1 MRIERATVD
10 LVRQMAGR
18 EVSARYRGAWG
29 GLGWLILA
37 PLLMLAIYTFVF
49 AVIFKARWPQL
60 VGASGGSGEFAVIV
74 FSGMLLHGFLADNLA
89 RAPGLVTGNVNLVKK
104 TVFPLELLAG
114 VQLVASLAHMLPSLG
129 ILILFNLIVVGLP
142 PPTVFLFPLVLLP
155 LALFSLGFTWAVSA
169 MAVYMRD
176 LSQVVALLVTG
187 MFFLSP
193 VLYPASVVPES
204 VRWLLFL
211 NPLTY
216 AIEMGR
222 DLLFWGTI
230 PSPSHYLVYLGVS
243 AASAIAGLWVFRAL
257 RDGFADAL

>member
-1 MRIERATVD
+1 MIFERATLD
-10 LVRQMAGR
+10 LVRQMASR

-60 VGASGGSGEFAVIV
+60 VGADGGAGEFALIV
-74 FSGMLLHGFLADNLA
+74 FSGMLLHGFLADSLV
-89 RAPGLVTGNVNLVKK
+89 RAPTLIIGNVNLVKK

-129 ILILFNLIVVGLP
+129 ILLLFHLVVLGLP
-142 PPTVFLFPLVLLP
+142 PLTVLMFPLVVIP
-155 LALFSLGFTWAVSA
+155 LALFAIGFAWAVSA

-176 LSQVVALLVTG
+176 LSQVVALVVTG

-193 VLYPASVVPES
+193 VLYPASMVPES
-204 VRWLLFL
+204 VRWLLFI

-222 DLLFWGTI
+222 DLLFWGNI
-230 PSPSHYLVYLGVS
+230 PSFSHYLLYLGAGV
-243 AASAIAGLWVFRAL
+243 ASAMLGLWIFRVL